1 MKMKKIAV
9 IFAFYWELRPL
20 ARRLGVNF
28 FKSLRPVIA
37 AKDGY
42 LVLAKSG
49 IGAERAG
56 AVAEDIIRDFKPDL
70 IISAGYCGALVKDLK
85 IGDVVVSDLQDRK
98 LFCSPRPLFTCEDKT
113 AASQREGA
121 IIVDM
126 ESGGVSSAAK
136 RHNVPFIAVKAVSDT
151 LLDDL
156 PRSFPRL
163 LWLPRLL
170 RLKKNAGL
178 ASNNLAE
185 FLLDYINK
193 GATR

>member
-1 MKMKKIAV
+1 MKKIAV

-20 ARRLGVNF
+20 ARRLGINF

-37 AKDGY
+37 ARGGY

-49 IGAERAG
+49 MGAERAG
-56 AVAEDIIRDFKPDL
+56 MVTEDIIRDFKPDL
-70 IISAGYCGALVKDLK
+70 MISAGFCGALVKDLK

-98 LFCSPRPLFTCEDKT
+98 LFCSPRPLFTCEEKA
-113 AASQREGA
+113 AASKREGA

-126 ESGGVSSAAK
+126 ESSAVSSAAK
-136 RHNVPFIAVKAVSDT
+136 RHGVPFIAVKAVSDT

-156 PRSFPRL
+156 PRSFLRL
-163 LWLPRLL
+163 LWPPRFL
-170 RLKKNAGL
+170 RLKKNIDL

-185 FLLDYINK
+185 FLFDYINK
-193 GATR
+193 GVTR